1 MFKILHLD
9 ENHPLLIDQLEKHGF
24 DNEVD
29 TVSTY
34 QEMLS
39 KIGDYQGVVIRSRM
53 PFDKALIQQAR
64 QLKFIARVGAGMENI
79 DVKAAKEND
88 IQLFNAPEGN
98 RNAVGEH
105 AVGLLLSLMNHFPRA
120 AAEVAQGQWLREE
133 NRGVELEGKTVGI
146 IGYGNAG
153 KAFARKLK
161 GFDCE
166 VFCHDIK
173 ADVSDEN
180 AQQISASSLL
190 AIADVISLHVPLT
203 EKTQYLVND
212 EWIGQVKKP
221 FWLINTARG
230 QCVSTEALVKAL
242 KSGKVRG
249 AGLDVLEFEKSSF
262 EDLFARPEDLPADFK
277 YLVDAPNVIITPHIA
292 GWTKESKE
300 KLAQTILDKIIQHF
314 A

>member
-9 ENHPLLIDQLEKHGF
+9 ENHPLLINQLEQHGF

-29 TVSTY
+29 IRSTY
-34 QEMLS
+34 QEILT
-39 KIGDYQGVVIRSRM
+39 KIGDYQGVVIRSRI
-53 PFDKALIQQAR
+53 PFDKTMIRQAR

-79 DVKAAKEND
+79 DVKAAEEND

-105 AVGLLLSLMNHFPRA
+105 AIGLLLSLMNHFPKA
-120 AAEVAQGQWLREE
+120 MGEVAQGRWLREA
-133 NRGVELEGKTVGI
+133 NRGIELEGKTVGI

-161 GFDCE
+161 GHDCE

-180 AQQISASSLL
+180 AQQISESSLL

-230 QCVSTEALVKAL
+230 QCVSTKALVKAL
-242 KSGKVRG
+242 KIGKVRG

-262 EDLFARPEDLPADFK
+262 EDLFADQEELPSDFK

-292 GWTKESKE
+292 GWTQESKE
-300 KLAQTILDKIIQHF
+300 KLAQTIVDKIILNF